1 MKKDGR
7 YRFSLQFPSETET
20 QKRVGELLERAG
32 NRKSAIVVEAV
43 NAYIGLHPELLSEK
57 DRVTIYVRSEYG
69 KEQIEQIVRRLI
81 EERLAE
87 TPFIRGSEQGS
98 PDQTGLEDD
107 ITQMLDNL
115 DFFQ

>member
-7 YRFSLQFPSETET
+7 YRFSLQFPAETET

-57 DRVTIYVRSEYG
+57 DRITIHVQNEYG
-69 KEQIEQIVRRLI
+69 KEQIEQIVCRLI

-87 TPFIRGSEQGS
+87 TPFIRGNVQGS

-107 ITQMLDNL
+107 ISQMLDNL